1 MSDAIVVMGVNCLFL
16 CRLNSLRAL
25 ATSKGENEL
34 DELEASDGEDV
45 QSHDG
50 SMMDFEQEL
59 LSLKDVMSPAPEPV
73 PRAEIRVNSED
84 LVNRVAEVVMEGMKS
99 ELHKQTQ
106 CQVTL
111 LSRIEDKLDQLLQ
124 QESQTNTATTPI
136 SKDARVCYYCR
147 EVGHLANKCKQR
159 VACMGCGGDQHPYDR
174 CAEQGT
180 TCKKC
185 DVVGH
190 NSLVHETLDPALR
203 KKLYDANPNE
213 FAHFF
218 SVDNRFENA
227 QKRLYRGAVKRR
239 NSWEESAK
247 RGDKSRS
254 ISRSREGRDK
264 CPRTEKGVKVKSS
277 RRTI

>member
-1 MSDAIVVMGVNCLFL
+1 M
-16 CRLNSLRAL
+16 CRLNSLRSL
-25 ATSKGENEL
+25 ASSKGETEP
-34 DELEASDGEDV
+34 DELEASDGEDI
-45 QSHDG
+45 QSQDG

-59 LSLKDVMSPAPEPV
+59 LSLKDVMSPPPELV

-99 ELHKQTQ
+99 ELHKQSQ
-106 CQVTL
+106 SQVSL
-111 LSRIEDKLDQLLQ
+111 LSRIEDKLDRLLQ
-124 QESQTNTATTPI
+124 QEPQSKAASAP

-190 NSLVHETLDPALR
+190 NSLVHETLDPVLR

-218 SVDNRFENA
+218 SVDVRFENA